1 MLDSALIQN
10 IELETQEITDRMHQ
24 MQQRLHQLEDHNY
37 MINNQERFYSLI
49 SAHAFFHLI

>member
-24 MQQRLHQLEDHNY
+24 MQSRLHQLEDHNY
-37 MINNQERFYSLI
+37 MINNQER
-49 SAHAFFHLI
+49 